1 MCDAGDDCPRLRR
14 IALEVCEPLPRQR
27 AVLLFEFDAEIAPSR
42 DQRRDE
48 RAPRA
53 SEGIK
58 ENLSSLKF
66 FGSWTASE
74 K

>member
-1 MCDAGDDCPRLRR
+1 MREAGDGCPRLRR

-27 AVLLFEFDAEIAPSR
+27 AVLLFEFDAEIPPPC
-42 DQRRDE
+42 DQCRDE

-66 FGSWTASE
+66 FGSRTASE